1 VSRSTPHASH
11 WGSYTATV
19 DAGRLVGVTAHVDD
33 PAPSALLGN
42 VVDAA
47 QHRSRVAAPTFRRG
61 WLDRG
66 PGADARRGAD
76 DWVVLGWDE
85 AEERLA
91 AELRRVVDRHGPAAI
106 YAGSYGWASAG
117 RFHHSQSQLR
127 RFTNLLGPVTVSVGT
142 YSTGASEVI
151 LPHVVGNAED
161 VFRRATEWSVLARHT
176 DLLVCFGGLPA
187 KNASVSPGGVTRHTV
202 GEHLRAGRD
211 RGMAV
216 VSVSP
221 LADDVPDDVGATWVP
236 IRPGSDVAAMLAMAQ
251 VLVAEGRADMDFC
264 RRYCTGAERF
274 LAYLDGRSDGVVK
287 DPSWAEPL
295 CGIPAARLADLARR
309 LVAGRTMITT
319 SWSLQRAEHG
329 EQPVWASIAL
339 AALVGQIGLPGGGFG
354 HGYSSLADIGG
365 PIDDLAVPAVPGAIR
380 TLDSWIPV
388 ARVGDLL
395 AAPGG
400 SYEFNGATRRYPD
413 IRLVYW
419 VGGNPF
425 HHHQDLNRL
434 RAGLRRME
442 TVVVHEPYWTAMAR
456 HADVVLPAT
465 VTLERDDLG
474 AGRNDGYLI
483 AMHAA
488 LEPYG
493 EARDDYAIFA
503 GLADRLGHGD
513 AFRQGRTVGDW
524 LRLLYAR
531 VQRRMEDLGL
541 EAPDFERFWADGELR
556 LPRRPGGRV
565 FLEEFRADPD
575 AHPLPTPSGR
585 IELWSATIAGFG
597 YADCPP
603 HPAWLVPAEWPDS
616 PRAVAY
622 PLLLVANNPATRLH
636 SQGDMGRTSLGSKVQ
651 GREPLRM
658 HPSDAAAR
666 GLVAGDVVRVGN
678 DRGACLAGLVLT
690 TSVLPGVVQLST
702 GAWFDP
708 DDPAAA
714 HPLCV
719 HGNPNVLT
727 ADRGTSRL
735 AQACTGQHV
744 LVEVSPHDGPLPP
757 VRSHEPPV
765 ALRL

>member
-1 VSRSTPHASH
+1 VIRRTPHASH
-11 WGSYTATV
+11 WGSFTAETE
-19 DAGRLVGVTAHVDD
+19 DGRMVGATPHVDD
-33 PAPSALLGN
+33 PDPSPLLGN

-47 QHRSRVAAPTFRRG
+47 HHRSRVAAPTFRRG
-61 WLDRG
+61 WLERG

-76 DWVVLGWDE
+76 QWVVLPWEE

-127 RFTNLLGPVTVSVGT
+127 RFTNLLGPVTVSVGS

-151 LPHVVGNAED
+151 LPHVVGSADD
-161 VFRRATEWSVLARHT
+161 VFRRATEWPVLAQHC

-187 KNASVSPGGVTRHTV
+187 KNASVAPGGVTHHAV
-202 GEHLRAGRD
+202 GTHLRAGRD

-216 VSVSP
+216 VSISP
-221 LADDVPDDVGATWVP
+221 LADDVPGDVGATWVP

-251 VLVAEGRADMDFC
+251 VLVADGSADLAFC
-264 RRYCTGAERF
+264 RRYCTGTEQF
-274 LAYLDGRSDGVVK
+274 LAYLDGRADGVVK
-287 DPSWAEPL
+287 DPSWAEDR
-295 CGIPAARLADLARR
+295 CGIPAGLLRDLARR

-319 SWSLQRAEHG
+319 SWSLQRSEHG
-329 EQPVWASIAL
+329 EQPVWTSIAL

-365 PIDDLAVPAVPGAIR
+365 PLDDVAVPAVPGAIR

-395 AAPGG
+395 LDPGG
-400 SYEFNGATRRYPD
+400 TYEFNGTTRRYPD

-434 RAGLRRME
+434 RVGLRRMD

-456 HADVVLPAT
+456 HADIVLPAT

-483 AMHAA
+483 AMHRA

-493 EARDDYAIFA
+493 QARDDFAIFA
-503 GLADRLGHGD
+503 GLADRLGTGQ
-513 AFRQGRTVGDW
+513 AFRQDRGVTDW

-531 VQRRMEDLGL
+531 VERRMADLGL
-541 EAPDFERFWADGELR
+541 EAPSFDRFWADGELR

-575 AHPLPTPSGR
+575 AHPLHTPSGR
-585 IELWSATIAGFG
+585 IELYSSTIAGFG
-597 YADCPP
+597 YDDCPP
-603 HPAWLVPAEWPDS
+603 HPTWLEPQEWPGS
-616 PRAVAY
+616 ARARSF

-636 SQGDMGRTSLGSKVQ
+636 SQGDVGRHSQDSKVQ

-658 HPSDAAAR
+658 HPGDAGRR
-666 GLVAGDVVRVGN
+666 GLVEGDVVRVWN
-678 DRGACLAGLVLT
+678 DRGACLAGVVVT
-690 TSVLPGVVQLST
+690 EAVSAGVVQLST

-708 DDPAAA
+708 DDPEAGR
-714 HPLCV
+714 PLCV

-735 AQACTGQHV
+735 AQGCTGQHV
-744 LVEVSPHDGPLPP
+744 LVEVVRHQGPLPP
-757 VRSHEPPV
+757 VRAHEPAVPS
-765 ALRL
+765 AS